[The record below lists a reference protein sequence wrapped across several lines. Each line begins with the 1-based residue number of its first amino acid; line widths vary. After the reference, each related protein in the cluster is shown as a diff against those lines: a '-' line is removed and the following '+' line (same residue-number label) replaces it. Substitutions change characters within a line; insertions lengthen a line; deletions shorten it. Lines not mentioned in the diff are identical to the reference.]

1 MSGHSKWAN
10 IKHKKAKEDAA
21 RGKAFTKLI
30 KEITVCARE
39 SGGDPAGNPRLRT
52 LLEKARHIN
61 MPLDNIKRAV
71 QKGTGELP
79 GSHYESIRYE
89 GYGPSGVAVIVEV
102 LTDNKNRAVAEIR
115 HAFSRKGGNVA
126 ETGAVSWMF
135 EKKGVIKAT
144 GSTMSED
151 TLLEKLID
159 YDIDSIEKEE
169 DLFII
174 TCAVTALEDV
184 KKAVLQSGLTID
196 NAEIEFVSKTKAEI
210 EPADEE
216 KVFEFL
222 SAIEDLDDV
231 QNLYSNVG

>member
-1 MSGHSKWAN
+1 MAGHSKWAN
-10 IKHKKAKEDAA
+10 IKHKKAREDAS
-21 RGKAFTKLI
+21 RGKAFTKI
-30 KEITVCARE
+30 SKEITVCAKE

-52 LLEKARHIN
+52 LLDKARHLN
-61 MPLDNIKRAV
+61 MPLDNIKRAI

-79 GSHYESIRYE
+79 GLHYEAMRYE

-126 ETGAVSWMF
+126 ENGAVSWMF
-135 EKKGVIKAT
+135 EKKGVIKAIG
-144 GSTMSED
+144 GSLSQD
-151 TLLEKLID
+151 DLLEKLID
-159 YDIDSIEKEE
+159 YDIDNIEKED
-169 DLFII
+169 DLVVI
-174 TCAVTALEDV
+174 TCAILALEDV
-184 KKAVLQSGLTID
+184 KKAVTDMGLKID
-196 NAEIEFVSKTKAEI
+196 NAEIEYVAKTKAEVA
-210 EPADEE
+210 PADEE

>member
-1 MSGHSKWAN
+1 MAGHSKWAN

-30 KEITVCARE
+30 KEITVCARDG
-39 SGGDPAGNPRLRT
+39 GGDPAGNPRLRT

-61 MPLDNIKRAV
+61 MPLDNIKRAI
-71 QKGTGELP
+71 QKGTGELA
-79 GSHYESIRYE
+79 GAHYEHIRYE
-89 GYGPSGVAVIVEV
+89 GYGPAGVAVIVDV
-102 LTDNKNRAVAEIR
+102 LTDNKNRAVAEVR
-115 HAFSRKGGNVA
+115 HAFSRNGGNVA
-126 ETGAVSWMF
+126 ETNAVSWMF

-144 GSTMSED
+144 GSKLTED
-151 TLLEKLID
+151 QMLEKLIN
-159 YDIDSIEKEE
+159 YDIDTIEKED
-169 DLFII
+169 DLFVI

-184 KKAVLQSGLTID
+184 KKAVLESGLTVD
-196 NAEIEFVSKTKAEI
+196 AAEIEFVAKTKAEV

-216 KVFEFL
+216 KVFAFL